1 LALYVVIGYGW
12 GISNV
17 GWVLVCKNWMRKPD
31 MELGS
36 WSCSRV
42 QQLEL
47 ELKYVYKK
55 KNGDWSEV
63 SQQLTANSGPG

>member
-1 LALYVVIGYGW
+1 LALYVVMGYGQ
-12 GISNV
+12 GISNF
-17 GWVLVCKNWMRKPD
+17 GRVLVCKNWMRKPD

-47 ELKYVYKK
+47 ELKNVHEKK
-55 KNGDWSEV
+55 MVTRVRLVN
-63 SQQLTANSGPG
+63 N